1 MASKRNN
8 IVPLEKKGLNNRF
21 GVPPKVQAAI
31 DAGDHE
37 ACFAALTAKQ
47 QRFCEEYLKDLNAS
61 RAVLRAGYK
70 TANANRIGHELMQK
84 EGVRFALD
92 GLMTERADK
101 VKVDAN
107 FVIQKVLKS
116 LERAENKENETAVL
130 RAAELLAKHLGM
142 FVEKTEIS
150 GPEAGAIELERR
162 TREDIAA
169 FTSSIARLAGRDA
182 ANEDDGDA
190 DS

>member
-1 MASKRNN
+1 MASNNKVVKLKEEKRR
-8 IVPLEKKGLNNRF
+8 NRF
-21 GVPPKVQAAI
+21 GVPPRVQEAI
-31 DAGDHE
+31 NAGDPE
-37 ACFAALTAKQ
+37 ACLSALTTKQ

-61 RAVLRAGYK
+61 RAVIRAGYK
-70 TANANRIGHELMQK
+70 TTNPNRIGHELMQK

-92 GLMTERADK
+92 GLMADRAEK

-142 FVEKTEIS
+142 FIERTEVS
-150 GPEAGAIELERR
+150 GPEAGAIELEKR

-169 FTSSIARLAGRDA
+169 FTGAIARLSRREA
-182 ANEDDGDA
+182 ANEDDGES